1 MGTGQHGTQRA
12 NVPFIVEKIK
22 FEREIVTLQCMLVTF
37 QLFFL
42 KVQWSAEKQS
52 LSILNKI

>member
-12 NVPFIVEKIK
+12 NVPLIVEKIK

-37 QLFFL
+37 QLFFWRFNGQQ
-42 KVQWSAEKQS
+42 K
-52 LSILNKI
+52 NNR